1 MTGPNTVQRLE
12 IWQDRMKTVEGVY
25 QASGDWP
32 IDERFGLVSQVR
44 RAAVSIP
51 ANIAEGIGR
60 ETPREIARSCRIPL
74 GSAYEV
80 HTLVSL
86 FCRFRFCSESQ
97 VAGVFEDLNVLTH
110 HISQF
115 IKYQESKG

>member
-12 IWQDRMKTVEGVY
+12 IWQDGMKIVEGVY
-25 QASGDWP
+25 LASGDWP

>member
-1 MTGPNTVQRLE
+1 MTGPSTVQRLE
-12 IWQDRMKTVEGVY
+12 IWQDGMRIVESVY
-25 QASGDWP
+25 LASGDWP
-32 IDERFGLVSQVR
+32 PDERFGLVSQVR

-60 ETPREIARSCRIPL
+60 GTPREIARFCRIAL

-86 FCRFRFCSESQ
+86 SCRLCFCSENQ
-97 VAGVFEDLNVLTH
+97 VAGVFADLNVLTRR
-110 HISQF
+110 ISQF
-115 IKYQESKG
+115 IKYQETKL